1 MQGTKPLTIMY
12 FWNFQNRFS
21 HLREKLQW
29 YDFKRTTRTDRV
41 GPKILP
47 PVFKL
52 LSRFWTDRFT
62 ISNSPFKVITV
73 LKKCNLK
80 NILPIQICNSE
91 VEIED
96 EEDTRMIV
104 RDLQHFHKLQI
115 KDLSAEKM
123 DLAMTVWT
131 VDEVAEAT
139 VEVPVVVEVI
149 ITIGFIYLF
158 ISIIIM
164 VENEQSMPT
173 CHL

>member
-1 MQGTKPLTIMY
+1 
-12 FWNFQNRFS
+12 
-21 HLREKLQW
+21 
-29 YDFKRTTRTDRV
+29 
-41 GPKILP
+41 
-47 PVFKL
+47 
-52 LSRFWTDRFT
+52 
-62 ISNSPFKVITV
+62 
-73 LKKCNLK
+73 
-80 NILPIQICNSE
+80 
-91 VEIED
+91 
-96 EEDTRMIV
+96 MIV